1 MKNSQNTS
9 GFTLMEMIIVITIIG
24 ILMSI
29 VTLPYNYYMDRSRV
43 ERTIDSIAQ
52 EWMLA
57 HNNVRNGVL
66 TVAKDH
72 NAYLFVELEKGKDGI
87 TLWSSTGWDSPRT
100 LYKTISFDRNIQI
113 QDFSGISLGTATGIT
128 YEIMPPYGKW
138 AFFTGALDQ
147 NPTFGSTG
155 ITMTIGYMGAS
166 EESGRARKI
175 LLRPYYDN

>member
-1 MKNSQNTS
+1 
-9 GFTLMEMIIVITIIG
+9 MEMIIVITIIG

-87 TLWSSTGWDSPRT
+87 TLWSSTG
-100 LYKTISFDRNIQI
+100 
-113 QDFSGISLGTATGIT
+113 
-128 YEIMPPYGKW
+128 
-138 AFFTGALDQ
+138 
-147 NPTFGSTG
+147 
-155 ITMTIGYMGAS
+155 
-166 EESGRARKI
+166 
-175 LLRPYYDN
+175 